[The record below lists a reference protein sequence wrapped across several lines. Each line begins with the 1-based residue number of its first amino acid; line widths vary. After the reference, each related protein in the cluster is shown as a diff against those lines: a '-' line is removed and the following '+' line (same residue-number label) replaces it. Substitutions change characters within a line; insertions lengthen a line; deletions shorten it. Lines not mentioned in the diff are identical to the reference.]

1 MNNSSKKQP
10 IKTQNNLITTPF
22 KKAYDRF
29 LRIRGN
35 PAEIAWGLAAGIM
48 VGMTP
53 LIGLH
58 TIIVLF
64 VTALFKWNKISA
76 VLGVYITNPFTAP
89 FIYTVTYWVGAKIV
103 GNGNTFSLPRGEGLM
118 GFLDILLQ
126 TPDIFWK
133 MALGGFIIGLPIAI
147 ISYHISHKVLYKYQ
161 EDIKRKLL
169 ESKKKRAIKKEI
181 RKRRRIKKKKTIV
194 RTNNNF
200 LKFI

>member
-1 MNNSSKKQP
+1 MNNSSKKHP

-35 PAEIAWGLAAGIM
+35 PTEIAWGLAAGIM

-64 VTALFKWNKISA
+64 ITALFKWNKISA
-76 VLGVYITNPFTAP
+76 VFGVYITNPFTAP
-89 FIYTVTYWVGAKIV
+89 FIYTMTYWVGAKII
-103 GNGNTFSLPRGEGLM
+103 GNGNTFNLPRGEGLM

-133 MALGGFIIGLPIAI
+133 MVLGGFIIGLPVAI
-147 ISYHISHKVLYKYQ
+147 ISYYFSYKVLYKYQ
-161 EDIKRKLL
+161 ADIRRKIL
-169 ESKKKRAIKKEI
+169 ESKKKRARKKEI
-181 RKRRRIKKKKTIV
+181 RKRRRIKKKRQSSEQT
-194 RTNNNF
+194 TN
-200 LKFI
+200 L

>member
-1 MNNSSKKQP
+1 MNNSGKKHP

-35 PAEIAWGLAAGIM
+35 PTEIAWGLAAGIM

-64 VTALFKWNKISA
+64 ITALFKWNKISA
-76 VLGVYITNPFTAP
+76 VFGVYITNPLTAP
-89 FIYTVTYWVGAKIV
+89 FIYTMTYWVGAKII
-103 GNGNTFSLPRGEGLM
+103 GNGNTFSLHRGEGLM
-118 GFLDILLQ
+118 VFLNILLQ

-133 MALGGFIIGLPIAI
+133 MVLGGFILGLPVAI
-147 ISYHISHKVLYKYQ
+147 ISFYFSYKVLYKYQ
-161 EDIKRKLL
+161 ADIKRKLL
-169 ESKKKRAIKKEI
+169 ESKRKMAIKKEI
-181 RKRRRIKKKKTIV
+181 RKRRRIKKKRQSSERMI
-194 RTNNNF
+194 NF
-200 LKFI
+200 